1 MAWDFATDEDFQPRL
16 DWMREFLDA
25 EILPLETIAE
35 DCTPEQWRA
44 LTEPLKQQVKEQ
56 GLWACHLGPELG
68 GQGWGQVRLALMH
81 EILGRCE
88 YAPMIFGN
96 NAPDSG
102 NAELLAIGA
111 SAELR
116 RRWLQPLL
124 AGKMRSAFSMTEPD
138 VAGSDPRLIR
148 TRAMLDGDEYVIS
161 GHKWFTTNGSV
172 ADFLIVMV
180 VTNPDV
186 HPYQGCS
193 MILVPVDTPGVQIVR
208 DIPNMG
214 EPHIEGPPRPGG
226 HAEIVYDDVR
236 VPATNIIGQ
245 AGDGFVLAQKRLGP
259 GRIHHAMRWI
269 GQARRAFDMMCE
281 RALSRTSHGSL
292 LADKQM
298 IQDMIAETKMEIEAT
313 KLLCMHAAWHMDL
326 HGASASRTE
335 IAMIKVYGTRM
346 LYNAVDRAIQVHG
359 SLGFSG
365 DVPLE
370 NMYRQARASRL
381 VDGADEV
388 HKVTISRRVLRGYE
402 PVEGWP
408 SEHVPTRR
416 AAALERFGDILETAT
431 ANS

>member
-1 MAWDFATDEDFQPRL
+1 M
-16 DWMREFLDA
+16 
-25 EILPLETIAE
+25 
-35 DCTPEQWRA
+35 
-44 LTEPLKQQVKEQ
+44 
-56 GLWACHLGPELG
+56 
-68 GQGWGQVRLALMH
+68 
-81 EILGRCE
+81 
-88 YAPMIFGN
+88 
-96 NAPDSG
+96 
-102 NAELLAIGA
+102 
-111 SAELR
+111 
-116 RRWLQPLL
+116 
-124 AGKMRSAFSMTEPD
+124 
-138 VAGSDPRLIR
+138 
-148 TRAMLDGDEYVIS
+148 
-161 GHKWFTTNGSV
+161 
-172 ADFLIVMV
+172 
-180 VTNPDV
+180 
-186 HPYQGCS
+186 
-193 MILVPVDTPGVQIVR
+193 
-208 DIPNMG
+208 
-214 EPHIEGPPRPGG
+214 
-226 HAEIVYDDVR
+226 
-236 VPATNIIGQ
+236 
-245 AGDGFVLAQKRLGP
+245 LAQKRLGP

>member
-1 MAWDFATDEDFQPRL
+1 MAWDFATDEDFQPKL
-16 DWMREFLDA
+16 DWMREFLDS
-25 EILPLETIAE
+25 EILPLEAIAG

-44 LTEPLKQQVKEQ
+44 LTEPLKERVKQQ
-56 GLWACHLGPELG
+56 GLWACHLGPGLG

-88 YAPMIFGN
+88 FAPMIFGN

-116 RRWLQPLL
+116 RSWLDPLL
-124 AGKMRSAFSMTEPD
+124 AGEMRSAFSMTEPD
-138 VAGSDPRLIR
+138 VAGSDPRLIQ
-148 TRAMLDGDEYVIS
+148 TGAMLDGDEYVIN

-193 MILVPVDTPGVQIVR
+193 MILVPTDTPGVRIVR

-214 EPHIEGPPRPGG
+214 EPHIEGPARPGG
-226 HAEIVYDDVR
+226 HAEIVYDNVR
-236 VPATNIIGQ
+236 VPATNIIGEP
-245 AGDGFVLAQKRLGP
+245 GEGFVLAQKRLGP
-259 GRIHHAMRWI
+259 GRIHHAMRWL
-269 GQARRAFDMMCE
+269 GQAGRAFDMMCE

-313 KLLCMHAAWHMDL
+313 RLLCMQAAWHMDR
-326 HGASASRTE
+326 HGASASRTQ

-346 LYNAVDRAIQVHG
+346 LYNAIDRAIQVHG
-359 SLGFSG
+359 SLGFSA
-365 DVPLE
+365 DLPLE
-370 NMYRQARASRL
+370 SMYRQARASRL

-388 HKVTISRRVLRGYE
+388 HKVTISRHVLRNYE
-402 PVEGWP
+402 AVDGRPT
-408 SEHVPTRR
+408 EHVPTRR
-416 AAALERFGDILETAT
+416 AAALERFGDILETVT